1 MSIAPMEKPEQLF
14 PYPRDP
20 LTRFGF
26 VIGDLVSL
34 AVIVLILVPV
44 VMSFRH

>member
-1 MSIAPMEKPEQLF
+1 MNLNEHPLF

-26 VIGDLVSL
+26 IIGDLMAWSI
-34 AVIVLILVPV
+34 IVLIPYIALK
-44 VMSFRH
+44 STLHF